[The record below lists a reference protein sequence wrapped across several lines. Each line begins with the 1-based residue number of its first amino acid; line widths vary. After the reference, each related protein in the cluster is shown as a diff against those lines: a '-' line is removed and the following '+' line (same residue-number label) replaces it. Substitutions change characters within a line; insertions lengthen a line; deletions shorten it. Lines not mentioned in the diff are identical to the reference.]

1 MLEELMADTY
11 SFVQRLV
18 LLGVLAAAWPGEAI
32 AQDTSTNTKV
42 VEIIEAYQELLA
54 QKLDPGMEN
63 RPAESW
69 NYVSRAI
76 NSGFLRF
83 TVDPTNTSLLR
94 GASFRATP
102 GSNTT
107 HIVLS
112 QRLVDIW
119 PNYPSMVFSIFSVG
133 VEDAHIFFKNPQA
146 WGASRTNKL
155 ELLLIRIEGYS
166 IAAQLIRDRLLPE
179 GYLLSPY
186 ESFLLDSYEKDD
198 LVSAVMYLERFS
210 LPVAQG
216 LYIAI
221 RAFEGGGEADILRES
236 INRLGEELLKNRR
249 ELAPLSDD
257 ETVYAYAVAIH
268 SWLELTPPSISHIHN
283 KNNTEP
289 LSFPEVLELEQRYKE
304 LRGELET
311 SRIGDMP
318 MLIRIYEDTIAG
330 FENEFKL

>member
-1 MLEELMADTY
+1 MADTY
-11 SFVQRLV
+11 SFVKCLS
-18 LLGVLAAAWPGEAI
+18 LLGVLAAALPGEII
-32 AQDTSTNTKV
+32 AQDADTNARV
-42 VEIIEAYQELLA
+42 VEIIEAYQELLS
-54 QKLDPGMEN
+54 QKLDPSMED

-76 NSGFLRF
+76 SRGFLRF
-83 TVDPTNTSLLR
+83 TVDPTDTSLL
-94 GASFRATP
+94 GGIYFRAIP

-119 PNYPSMVFSIFSVG
+119 PKHPSMVFSLFSAG
-133 VEDAHIFFKNPQA
+133 VEEAHIFFKDPRA

-166 IAAQLIRDRLLPE
+166 IAAQLIRDRLLPG

-198 LVSAVMYLERFS
+198 LASAIMYLERFS
-210 LPVAQG
+210 FLVAQG
-216 LYIAI
+216 LYIAT
-221 RAFEGGGEADILRES
+221 RAFEDGGEADELREL
-236 INRLGEELLKNRR
+236 INSLGEGLLKNRR
-249 ELAPLSDD
+249 ELAPLSND
-257 ETVYAYAVAIH
+257 ETVYPYAVAVH
-268 SWLELTPPSISHIHN
+268 SWLELSPPSISHIHN
-283 KNNTEP
+283 RNNTEP

-318 MLIRIYEDTIAG
+318 ILIRIYEDTIAG